1 MRRDTMTIS
10 QICIC
15 LAIAVYLIAMLG
27 VGVWFSKRNNSVD
40 DFYLGGR
47 KLGPFVTAMSAEAS
61 DMSSWLLMGLPGVAY
76 LSGLAEASWTAIG
89 LAVGTYL
96 NWLIVARRIRRYSHQ
111 IDAITVPQF
120 FSKRWGDERNLLSAI
135 AAVVIMIFFVPYLA
149 SGFSACGKLFAS
161 LFGINYVS
169 AMLISAAVIVIYT
182 VMGGFLAASFTDL
195 VQSIIMTVALVVVL
209 GFGVAQ
215 AGGMEAVMDN
225 ARSLAGYLSL
235 VNIHDPATGGSAP
248 YSLLT
253 ICSLLAWGLGYFG
266 MPHILLRFMA
276 IEEEKKL
283 ALSRRVA
290 TTWVVISM
298 GVAVFIGV
306 VGNGMTKA
314 GAMEQLSDAE
324 TIIVQIANLIS
335 CYGVPAALLAGVIL
349 AGILAATMS
358 TADSQLL
365 AASSSVSQNLAV
377 EFFHLKISG
386 KKSVLVARSTMVVIS
401 LIAAFLARDPDSS
414 VFRVVSFAWAGFG
427 AAFGPVVLFAL
438 FWKRSNKW
446 GALAGMVTGGVMVF
460 VWKYL
465 VAPMGGALAIYELLP
480 AFLCACVAI
489 VMVSLL
495 TPAPEQSILEAFEG
509 FKSKQKQNAPAVG
522 GDASMSKKPRRVR
535 ARRRESS
542 CDLFSPAA
550 CASGKTL
557 LRLQVWGLSACG
569 GPIPRA
575 AGCCFLKKVAKP
587 LFRQSQ
593 EKGLWPFF
601 FLSQRGS

>member
-1 MRRDTMTIS
+1 MTIS

-324 TIIVQIANLIS
+324 TIIVQLANLIS

-377 EFFHLKISG
+377 EVLPPEDQRKEECAGGPEHHGGHLPDRSISG
-386 KKSVLVARSTMVVIS
+386 PRPGQLCLPGG
-401 LIAAFLARDPDSS
+401 LIRL
-414 VFRVVSFAWAGFG
+414 
-427 AAFGPVVLFAL
+427 
-438 FWKRSNKW
+438 
-446 GALAGMVTGGVMVF
+446 GG
-460 VWKYL
+460 L
-465 VAPMGGALAIYELLP
+465 RRRLRAGGALCP
-480 AFLCACVAI
+480 V
-489 VMVSLL
+489 
-495 TPAPEQSILEAFEG
+495 LEAV
-509 FKSKQKQNAPAVG
+509 QQVG
-522 GDASMSKKPRRVR
+522 GTGRDGH
-535 ARRRESS
+535 RRRDGLRVEV
-542 CDLFSPAA
+542 
-550 CASGKTL
+550 SGGSYG
-557 LRLQVWGLSACG
+557 R
-569 GPIPRA
+569 RA
-575 AGCCFLKKVAKP
+575 GHL
-587 LFRQSQ
+587 
-593 EKGLWPFF
+593 
-601 FLSQRGS
+601 